1 MTIIIILAIVALL
14 VLWVIGVQRKL
25 VEKDEL
31 CKNALSQIGVQ
42 QASRWDALTALV
54 ELVKSYNEHEYN
66 TLRDVIAQRKNI
78 TGESTVAEAQAQEQV
93 LTGLVRNINLVAE
106 QYPELKA
113 NENYAKAMDSVNL
126 YENQVRLSPSQPHD
140 LQRHCHQVQQGDPSV
155 PDLDRC
161 RNPRL
166 QHPRLPRRGRR
177 QVGHA
182 FDEDLM
188 RRLIGS
194 LIAALAFA
202 NAVFAVDWDIHD
214 INVNVRLYRDGSAI
228 VSEIWNISAQ
238 EGTEVYV
245 PRTNLGDIEIS
256 DFSVSDET
264 GDIYKFEER
273 WDVDRSLARKA
284 GRCGFHRISGGV
296 ELCWGLGSYGTHT
309 YNVRYKMSNVVKS
322 LNDYDMMHI
331 QLYESTDKF
340 RYESSLIALMR
351 FDKGVFESGSVQDRD
366 FQTVLDRAMDGSDYY
381 EDIPEK
387 SWKEKLF
394 ALFMSMMT
402 ILITFLLIMVPFLRM
417 LNGDKL
423 SRRQKRKVLGGP
435 ADKVMWYRDLPFK
448 GDIYKTDYI
457 LDLLETKRLSNGIAS
472 AIILRMLEK
481 GYLTV
486 SKDEKGK
493 VEIRFDETKDIAQL
507 DTHERG
513 LYDMMKEASGSDL
526 ILQDKEF
533 SRWSQRT
540 KSQNTIRL
548 WANGLNLDAKRE
560 LRRDDVVSGKKF
572 SEQGKIEAQ
581 HVMGFKNFLNDF
593 TISSERESVEV
604 GLWKDYLVYASLYG
618 IADKVAKEL
627 KDIDPRVF
635 EQVMAYDYTMFN
647 DVVRMTNSLGKS
659 ITNAR
664 YAPQSYSGPSRGG
677 FGGFGG
683 GTSFGGGGGFSG
695 GGHGGGVR

>member
-1 MTIIIILAIVALL
+1 
-14 VLWVIGVQRKL
+14 
-25 VEKDEL
+25 
-31 CKNALSQIGVQ
+31 
-42 QASRWDALTALV
+42 
-54 ELVKSYNEHEYN
+54 
-66 TLRDVIAQRKNI
+66 
-78 TGESTVAEAQAQEQV
+78 
-93 LTGLVRNINLVAE
+93 
-106 QYPELKA
+106 
-113 NENYAKAMDSVNL
+113 
-126 YENQVRLSPSQPHD
+126 
-140 LQRHCHQVQQGDPSV
+140 
-155 PDLDRC
+155 
-161 RNPRL
+161 
-166 QHPRLPRRGRR
+166 
-177 QVGHA
+177 
-182 FDEDLM
+182 M

-228 VSEIWNISAQ
+228 VSERWNISAQ

-264 GDIYKFEER
+264 GEIYEFESR

-284 GRCGFHRISGGV
+284 GRCGFHRIPGGV

-322 LNDYDMMHI
+322 LNDYDMLHL
-331 QLYESTDKF
+331 QLINEEISAPPRHVRVTIEAQNEPIDTSWVRIWGFGFHGNASFEDGKAVYESTDSF

-351 FDKGVFESGSVQDRD
+351 FDKGVFEPESVQHKD
-366 FQTVLDRAMDGSDYY
+366 FQSVLDRAMEGSDYRDESY
-381 EDIPEK
+381 HK

-394 ALFMSMMT
+394 ELFMSFFT
-402 ILITFLLIMVPFLRM
+402 ILVMFVVIFLPFVRM

-423 SRRQKRKVLGGP
+423 SRRQKRKILGGP
-435 ADKVMWYRDLPFK
+435 ADKVAWYRDLPFQ
-448 GDIYKTDYI
+448 GDIYKTDYV
-457 LDLLETKRLSNGIAS
+457 LDLLETKRQSNGMAS
-472 AIILRMLEK
+472 ALILRMIEK
-481 GYLTV
+481 GYLLV

-493 VEIRFDETKDIAQL
+493 VEIRFDETKDKSFL
-507 DTHERG
+507 DNNELG
-513 LYDMMKEASGSDL
+513 LYDMMKQASGSDL
-526 ILQDKEF
+526 VLQDKEF

-540 KSQNTIRL
+540 RNQDTVRL
-548 WANGLNLDAKRE
+548 WANGLNLDARRE
-560 LRRDDVVSGKKF
+560 LRADNVINGKKF
-572 SEQGKIEAQ
+572 SEKGKLEAQ
-581 HVMGFKNFLNDF
+581 RVMGFKNFLNDF
-593 TISSERESVEV
+593 TLSSERESVEV

-635 EQVMAYDYTMFN
+635 EQVMAYDYTMFS
-647 DVVRMTNSLGKS
+647 DVVRMTNSLGRS

-664 YAPQSYSGPSRGG
+664 YAPQASTFSGPRGG

>member
-1 MTIIIILAIVALL
+1 
-14 VLWVIGVQRKL
+14 
-25 VEKDEL
+25 
-31 CKNALSQIGVQ
+31 
-42 QASRWDALTALV
+42 
-54 ELVKSYNEHEYN
+54 
-66 TLRDVIAQRKNI
+66 
-78 TGESTVAEAQAQEQV
+78 
-93 LTGLVRNINLVAE
+93 
-106 QYPELKA
+106 
-113 NENYAKAMDSVNL
+113 
-126 YENQVRLSPSQPHD
+126 
-140 LQRHCHQVQQGDPSV
+140 
-155 PDLDRC
+155 
-161 RNPRL
+161 
-166 QHPRLPRRGRR
+166 
-177 QVGHA
+177 
-182 FDEDLM
+182 M

-264 GDIYKFEER
+264 GEIYEFENR

-284 GRCGFHRISGGV
+284 GRCGFHRIPGGV

-309 YNVRYKMSNVVKS
+309 YNVRYRMSNVVKS
-322 LNDYDMMHI
+322 LNDYDMLHL
-331 QLYESTDKF
+331 QLINEEISAPPQHVKVTIEAQNAPIDTSWVRIWGFGFHGNASFEDGKAVYESTDRF

-351 FDKGVFESGSVQDRD
+351 FDKGAFESESVQDRD
-366 FQTVLDRAMDGSDYY
+366 FQSVLDRAMEGSDYL
-381 EDIPEK
+381 DVPEK

-394 ALFMSMMT
+394 ALFMSMIT
-402 ILITFLLIMVPFLRM
+402 VLIGFLLIILPFLRM

-435 ADKVMWYRDLPFK
+435 ADKVMWYRDLPFQ
-448 GDIYKTDYI
+448 GDIYKTDYV
-457 LDLLETKRLSNGIAS
+457 LDLLETRRQSNGVAS
-472 AIILRMLEK
+472 ALILRMLEK
-481 GYLTV
+481 GYLLV

-493 VEIRFDETKDIAQL
+493 VEIRFDETKDIDQL
-507 DTHERG
+507 DTQERG
-513 LYDMMKEASGSDL
+513 LYDMMKAASGTDL
-526 ILQDKEF
+526 VLQDKEF

-540 KSQNTIRL
+540 RNQDTIRL
-548 WANGLNLDAKRE
+548 WANGLNLDARRE
-560 LRRDDVVSGKKF
+560 LRRDNIVNGKKF
-572 SEQGKIEAQ
+572 SEQGKIEARR
-581 HVMGFKNFLNDF
+581 VMGFKNFLNDF
-593 TISSERESVEV
+593 TLSSERESVEV
-604 GLWKDYLVYASLYG
+604 GLWKDYLVYATLYG

-647 DVVRMTNSLGKS
+647 DVVRMTNNLGRS

-664 YAPQSYSGPSRGG
+664 YAPQSFSGPSRGG

-695 GGHGGGVR
+695 GGFGGGVR